1 MTKILIDGRLY
12 GLENAGLG
20 RYLTNLVD
28 NLSSLD
34 RENSYVI
41 LLRKKYY
48 DTLAFPEN
56 WKKVLADYRH
66 YSFLEQIKIPII
78 IKKEKPDITHFPHFN
93 VPFFYHGRYIV
104 TIHDMLMHKSKGLS
118 STTLPFPLYF
128 FKRIGYRTVFDNAVK
143 KSVSIITPSQAVK
156 RELVEKYNLN
166 SDKVKVTYEGFDERI
181 LYKSWKLPPK
191 PYFVYAGNAYPHK
204 NLSNLLKAIKLLNTK
219 SNQKVF
225 LAIASA
231 RNIFT
236 RRVEKMVETSGI
248 KDKVFML
255 GFVPDEKLG
264 ALYKESVGFV
274 FPSFSEGFGLPGL
287 EAMASGTILL
297 ASDIEVFHEVYGNN
311 ALYFN
316 PNSKDSIASAMAM
329 ALAVTPKERAQRIVD
344 SEEFIKKYSWK
355 KMAEETLEIY
365 NSIQENPG
373 RKFVG

>member
-1 MTKILIDGRLY
+1 MAKILIDGRLY

-20 RYLTNLVD
+20 RYLTNLID
-28 NLSSLD
+28 GLSNLD
-34 RENSYVI
+34 KDNSYVV

-48 DTLAFPEN
+48 NTLAFPEN

-66 YSFLEQIKIPII
+66 YSFLEQIKIPMI
-78 IKKEKPDITHFPHFN
+78 IKKENPDIAHFPHFN
-93 VPFFYHGRYIV
+93 VPFFYRGRYVV
-104 TIHDMLMHKSKGLS
+104 TIHDMLMHKSKGPL
-118 STTLPFPLYF
+118 STTLPFLLYL

-143 KSVSIITPSQAVK
+143 KSVSIITPSQAIK
-156 RELVEKYNLN
+156 RELLEEYNLD
-166 SDKVKVTYEGFDERI
+166 SGKVKVTHEGFDKRI
-181 LYKSWKLPPK
+181 SYKSWKLPPK

-204 NLSNLLKAIKLLNTK
+204 NLNNLLKAIKLLNTK

-236 RRVEKMVETSGI
+236 QRIEKIVEELGI

-264 ALYKESVGFV
+264 SLYKESAGFV

-287 EAMASGTILL
+287 EALASGTILL
-297 ASDIEVFHEVYGNN
+297 ASDIEVFHEVYKNN
-311 ALYFN
+311 ALYFD
-316 PNSKDSIASAMAM
+316 PKSKDSIAGAIKT
-329 ALAVTPKERAQRIVD
+329 ALALAPKERAQRILHAK
-344 SEEFIKKYSWK
+344 EFVKKYSWK
-355 KMAEETLEIY
+355 KMTQETLEIY